1 MHFCVLR
8 WPSWLGRQTH
18 RVFEQ
23 IHWRRH
29 LRHLEVAGS
38 DPVRSIGT
46 SGTMLFASTPL
57 FFKKILRTRIMASRL
72 TTKAPIG
79 NSILQFHSIKGDRVQ
94 SCIEHKLS
102 EGILSTRDASIIRMY
117 IAESKSSSGIGTIRA
132 MKLAYTL
139 TSWRRFIGEF
149 SNLDITEVYE
159 GIAKLKEGNSHK
171 GSPFSQNTIYDHIR
185 ILKTFLLW
193 MIDNDL
199 STLPEKKIQGLKMPP
214 RNMMTKVASDLLTPE
229 EMDAMLKACMRSRDR
244 ALIITLYEGGFRI
257 NELAALKWGDLK
269 FDSRGVVVNTDKKTG
284 KPRYIRLIN
293 SKPILLQWKEDY
305 PFEPTPECLVF
316 VNGKNTSLTHN
327 GISRQLRR
335 IAERAGLT
343 KHITPHIFR
352 HTRITNL
359 IQMGMS
365 ESVIKM
371 MVWGNMTT
379 NMFRTYAHLTGEDT
393 DQALMKI
400 YGISDA
406 TEKKKVNPMA
416 ARQCP
421 ECKHI
426 NLHTTEYCLN
436 CLTPLT
442 EEATQTME
450 VLSKDMRNHPESFIS
465 YMKQFAAKAAA
476 DAVAAERARILTPV

>member
-1 MHFCVLR
+1 
-8 WPSWLGRQTH
+8 
-18 RVFEQ
+18 
-23 IHWRRH
+23 
-29 LRHLEVAGS
+29 
-38 DPVRSIGT
+38 
-46 SGTMLFASTPL
+46 
-57 FFKKILRTRIMASRL
+57 MAPRL
-72 TTKAPIG
+72 TTKAPTE
-79 NSILQFHSIKGDRVQ
+79 NTILQFHSVKGDRVQ
-94 SCIEHKLS
+94 SCIENRLS
-102 EGILSTRDASIIRMY
+102 RGIITTQDASVIRMY
-117 IAESKSSSGIGTIRA
+117 IAESKSSNGIGTIRA

-139 TSWRRFIGEF
+139 ASWRRFIGEY
-149 SNLDITEVYE
+149 STLNITDVYE
-159 GIAKLKEGNSHK
+159 SITKLKEGKSHK
-171 GSPFSQNTIYDHIR
+171 GIPFSQNTIYDHIR

-193 MIDNDL
+193 MIENDL
-199 STLPEKKIQGLKMPP
+199 STLPEKKVNGLKMPT
-214 RNMMTKVASDLLTPE
+214 RNMMTKVAADLLTPQ

-244 ALIITLYEGGFRI
+244 ALIVTLYEGGFRI
-257 NELAALKWGDLK
+257 NELGALKWGDLK
-269 FDSRGVVVNTDKKTG
+269 FDPRGVIVNTDKKTG

-293 SKPILLQWKEDY
+293 AKPVLLQWKEDY
-305 PFEPTPECLVF
+305 PFDPTPECLVF
-316 VNGKNTSLTHN
+316 VNEKNTALTHQ
-327 GISRQLRR
+327 GISRQLKR

-371 MVWGNMTT
+371 MVWGNMST

-400 YGISDA
+400 YGITDG
-406 TEKKKVNPMA
+406 TKTKKIQPMA

-442 EEATQTME
+442 EEATQCMD
-450 VLSKDMRNHPESFIS
+450 VLAKDMRNHPESFIS

-476 DAVAAERARILTPV
+476 DAVDEERMRTGT